1 MNTYLAASDVKLSFP
16 LVDAQGNPVLP
27 SAASYRVLDE
37 DGVVLAGPTSILAA
51 SSPATIVIPAALNQ
65 TPAPPESNLVP
76 QFGTLRAY
84 RRVELTIGTIAGD
97 LLLTQEYILER
108 DSNSALVPGTN
119 SFQTINKA
127 ELVALDIPNLNGW
140 NAADRNARVAAM
152 IQARLNLGQMSYRYR
167 WSENW
172 QNFIFPE
179 FGIYSIIQFT
189 QDQYLSLPVD
199 FRQTMERAQI
209 MEADDL
215 LGTDPVLAKRQQ
227 GITSETIGSST
238 TMFGQVRPVRQLICP
253 RAMHELSRYIVKRIR
268 LSRA

>member
-1 MNTYLAASDVKLSFP
+1 MNTYLAASDVNLSFP
-16 LVDAQGNPVLP
+16 VVDAQGQPLLP

-37 DGVVLAGPTSILAA
+37 DGNVLVGPVTVDGTVNPIVIL
-51 SSPATIVIPAALNQ
+51 IPAALNQ
-65 TPAPPESNLVP
+65 TPQPPASNLVP

-84 RRVELTIGTIAGD
+84 RRCELTLSTGGGD
-97 LLLTQEYILER
+97 VLLTQEYILAPNA
-108 DSNSALVPGTN
+108 NSILVPGTN

-127 ELVALDIPNLNGW
+127 ELVALDLPNLNGW
-140 NAADRNARVAAM
+140 NGATRDQRVSAM

-199 FRQTMERAQI
+199 FRQSMERAQI
-209 MEADDL
+209 LEADDL